1 MQSTQNSLKTVL
13 TINEQILDKYTVTL
27 VILSSDCTRQKE
39 MEKSVLDSI
48 KCALVVN
55 INLYMYKAVLADN
68 IRYTLIKIL

>member
-1 MQSTQNSLKTVL
+1 MYVYDYTKRVQCSVIIMQSTQNSLKTVL

-55 INLYMYKAVLADN
+55 IKL
-68 IRYTLIKIL
+68 